1 MPAYYPQD
9 DADSFRE
16 ASADQR
22 ALVQLVRK
30 TRSEVSKRLCD
41 IGCMNPDEIK
51 DILDALDQLI
61 DLHVYAHSLDDR
73 LEYTRD
79 RLQRL
84 AWNE

>member
-1 MPAYYPQD
+1 MPLCYPQD

-22 ALVQLVRK
+22 ALVQLIRT
-30 TRSEVSKRLCD
+30 TRTEISKRLCD
-41 IGCMNPDEIK
+41 IGCMKPDEIK
-51 DILDALDQLI
+51 DILDSLDQLI
-61 DLHVYAHSLDDR
+61 DLHVYANSLDDR

-84 AWNE
+84 AWND